1 MEVTRRCD
9 LCCPF
14 CFASSTSADR
24 DRPFGELIAEFR
36 FVMEAQGPG
45 ILQLSGG
52 EPAVRDDLPELIEA
66 AAALGFSGIQLN
78 TNGLRLANET
88 GYAGRLK
95 SAGLSWV
102 YLQFDGTDDPPYLA
116 LRGRP
121 LAGLKRRA
129 VENCAAVGLN
139 VVLVATVRPGIN
151 ADRIGDIVRFAVA
164 NAPGV
169 RGVHLQPVTYLGRYP
184 EAPNDEDRITLPEV
198 VRALCDQTG
207 LFEPEDF
214 RPTGVEHPSCSFN
227 GVFFV
232 GEGGRLAPRVSR
244 HQEKDP
250 LRAAAILSR
259 QWGFDVGSLEDGP
272 GRDDFDRALA
282 SLGTRLTISAM
293 AFQDAWTLDLERLQ
307 HCPIKVAHG
316 GKLYPF
322 CAWNLTAMDGTRLYG
337 PGS

>member
-14 CFASSTSADR
+14 CFASSDPGEK
-24 DRPFGELIAEFR
+24 DRPFEDLAAEFR
-36 FVMEAQGPG
+36 AVMEAQGPG

-52 EPAVRDDLPELIEA
+52 EPAVRDDLPELIA
-66 AAALGFSGIQLN
+66 AAAAMGFSGIQLN
-78 TNGLRLANET
+78 TNGLRIALQA
-88 GYAGRLK
+88 GYAASLK
-95 SAGLSWV
+95 AAGLSWV

-129 VENCAAVGLN
+129 VENCAAAGLN
-139 VVLVATVRPGIN
+139 VVLVATVKPGVN
-151 ADRIGDIVRFAVA
+151 ADRIGDIVRFAAA
-164 NAPGV
+164 NAPNV
-169 RGVHLQPVTYLGRYP
+169 RGVHLQPVAYLGRYP
-184 EAPNDEDRITLPEV
+184 KAPDDADRITLPEV

-207 LFEPEDF
+207 LFEPGDF

-232 GEGGRLAPRVSR
+232 DAEGRLTPRVPR

-259 QWGFDVGSLEDGP
+259 QWGFDVGALEEGA
-272 GRDDFDRALA
+272 GGDDFDRALA
-282 SLGTRLTISAM
+282 ALGSRLTVSAM

-307 HCPIKVAHG
+307 HCPIKVAHR

-322 CAWNLTAMDGTRLYG
+322 CAWNLTAADGTRLYG
-337 PGS
+337 PG